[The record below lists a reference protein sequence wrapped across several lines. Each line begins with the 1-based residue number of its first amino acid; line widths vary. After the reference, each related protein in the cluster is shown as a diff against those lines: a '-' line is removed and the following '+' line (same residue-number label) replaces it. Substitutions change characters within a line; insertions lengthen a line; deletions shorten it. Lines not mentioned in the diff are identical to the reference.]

1 MPKPS
6 PPSPHPLSE
15 TVAIIGAGPL
25 GRWLALAAARAGFR
39 VQLEDVMPTNLHHAQ
54 ELLRQQLGPQPL
66 AETPPA
72 LKGHGFSR
80 ADGTA
85 EGGGGFNPRIMSAE
99 SEGALA
105 PEGSVKGTGFR
116 PYNDPAISAGA
127 LAPEGSMKGTGFS
140 PYIKPAILDGALAPE
155 GNMKGTGFSPYIK
168 PAISAAA
175 LAPEGSVKGTGFSPY
190 IKPAIL
196 DGALAPEGNISQ
208 TLPVAFVSTI
218 EEAVRNADLVIDCV
232 PDELES
238 KLEILLLLDRMAPP
252 RAVFAT
258 PTTRH
263 SIVDLASCTYRPTKC
278 IAIVAE
284 ADTLAEN
291 PEAGAAREILLRTT
305 SQTAPETIA
314 LLDRFWRQLGFT
326 PRFDQDPAESPSS

>member
-1 MPKPS
+1 M
-6 PPSPHPLSE
+6 SE

-105 PEGSVKGTGFR
+105 PEESAEGTGFS

-127 LAPEGSMKGTGFS
+127 LAPEGSM
-140 PYIKPAILDGALAPE
+140 
-155 GNMKGTGFSPYIK
+155 
-168 PAISAAA
+168 
-175 LAPEGSVKGTGFSPY
+175 KGTGFSPY

>member
-1 MPKPS
+1 
-6 PPSPHPLSE
+6 
-15 TVAIIGAGPL
+15 
-25 GRWLALAAARAGFR
+25 
-39 VQLEDVMPTNLHHAQ
+39 
-54 ELLRQQLGPQPL
+54 
-66 AETPPA
+66 
-72 LKGHGFSR
+72 
-80 ADGTA
+80 
-85 EGGGGFNPRIMSAE
+85 
-99 SEGALA
+99 
-105 PEGSVKGTGFR
+105 
-116 PYNDPAISAGA
+116 
-127 LAPEGSMKGTGFS
+127 
-140 PYIKPAILDGALAPE
+140 
-155 GNMKGTGFSPYIK
+155 
-168 PAISAAA
+168 
-175 LAPEGSVKGTGFSPY
+175 VKGTGFSPY